1 MEKPKISGKTDMN
14 RPMNAAGSG
23 SNSPEEKKMLKLAN
37 RKTAPKTAAKTK
49 TTPNPATEYVV
60 LDYPKNLETI
70 TSRHYAVRIGSCDCV
85 GMDISIDDQPWQPCR
100 WAVGYWW
107 FDWNNFAP
115 GTHQLVARMHKS
127 NGDYVLSK
135 RRRCKV
141 S

>member
-1 MEKPKISGKTDMN
+1 MP
-14 RPMNAAGSG
+14 AAEDL
-23 SNSPEEKKMLKLAN
+23 SNSPEDKKMLKLAT
-37 RKTAPKTAAKTK
+37 RKAPAKTAARTK
-49 TTPNPATEYVV
+49 TNPNPATEYVV

-70 TSRHYAVRIGSCDCV
+70 TSRQYSVRIGACDCA

-100 WAVGYWW
+100 HAVGYWW
-107 FDWNNFAP
+107 FDWNNYAP

-141 S
+141 V

>member
-1 MEKPKISGKTDMN
+1 MEKPKKSRKTEI
-14 RPMNAAGSG
+14 RPAVAAEEAVKT
-23 SNSPEEKKMLKLAN
+23 SPEDKKMLKLAN
-37 RKTAPKTAAKTK
+37 RKTAPKTAAKTR
-49 TTPNPATEYVV
+49 TAAAPATEYVV

-141 S
+141 V

>member
-1 MEKPKISGKTDMN
+1 MEKPKKTRKMDI
-14 RPMNAAGSG
+14 RPGHAAAEGVKT
-23 SNSPEEKKMLKLAN
+23 SPEEKKMLKLAN
-37 RKTAPKTAAKTK
+37 RKNAPKTAAKTR
-49 TTPNPATEYVV
+49 TAAAPATEYVV

-141 S
+141 V